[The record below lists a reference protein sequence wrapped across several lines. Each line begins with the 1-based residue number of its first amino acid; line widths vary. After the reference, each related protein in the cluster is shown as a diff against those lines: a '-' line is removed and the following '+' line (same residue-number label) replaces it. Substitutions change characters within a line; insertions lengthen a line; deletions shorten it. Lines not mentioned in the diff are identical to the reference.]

1 MLETSVYKKSKAT
14 EDLQL
19 AIRSYLEYI
28 YRLGGNYRLA
38 LDSIKEHAE
47 IAWDFAYNQI
57 DREGQEATENAVHP
71 LDASTLLHNRTNASS
86 FTFREGVKE

>member
-1 MLETSVYKKSKAT
+1 MLEAFVYKKSKAT

-19 AIRSYLEYI
+19 AIRSYLEHV

-47 IAWDFAYNQI
+47 IAWNFAYNKVNR
-57 DREGQEATENAVHP
+57 DGQETVTKFVHTPDATTPWNYG
-71 LDASTLLHNRTNASS
+71 TTTSS
-86 FTFREGVKE
+86 FTFREGVKG